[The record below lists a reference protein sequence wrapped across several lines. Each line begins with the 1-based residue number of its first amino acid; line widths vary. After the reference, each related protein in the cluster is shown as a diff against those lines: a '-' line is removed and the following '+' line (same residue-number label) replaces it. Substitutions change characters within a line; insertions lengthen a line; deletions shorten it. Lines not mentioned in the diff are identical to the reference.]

1 MNSSKDIKRSKLGV
15 IIAAAAVF
23 IAAINLVVSSFLTQ
37 PVFLWTALTLLFS
50 TLTILFVN
58 LSSYRKRVKQAAQTA
73 QAGAEK

>member
-23 IAAINLVVSSFLTQ
+23 IATINLVVSSFLTQ

-58 LSSYRKRVKQAAQTA
+58 LSSYRKRVKQTA
-73 QAGAEK
+73 QADAEK